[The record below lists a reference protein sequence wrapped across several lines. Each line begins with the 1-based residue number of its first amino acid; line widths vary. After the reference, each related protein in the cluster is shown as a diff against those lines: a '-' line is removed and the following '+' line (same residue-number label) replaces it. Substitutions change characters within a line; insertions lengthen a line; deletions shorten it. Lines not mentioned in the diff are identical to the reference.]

1 MSKDQRKTDLVQ
13 KGLEVGGG
21 GHLKIVIAKG
31 GGYNFHLRGV
41 YTTLF
46 WKTPPPGHNKRSVPK
61 ITSVI
66 QTDWVG
72 GLWWNQRQNN
82 IYPQHNLPARKE
94 KLWGKSRPVLQT
106 MLIRVS
112 KSLSVKT

>member
-13 KGLEVGGG
+13 KGLEGGGG
-21 GHLKIVIAKG
+21 GHLKIIIAKG
-31 GGYNFHLRGV
+31 GTIFIWGGY
-41 YTTLF
+41 
-46 WKTPPPGHNKRSVPK
+46 TPHFSEKPRPPGHNKRSVPK
-61 ITSVI
+61 ITSVT

-82 IYPQHNLPARKE
+82 IYPQHNLPARKK